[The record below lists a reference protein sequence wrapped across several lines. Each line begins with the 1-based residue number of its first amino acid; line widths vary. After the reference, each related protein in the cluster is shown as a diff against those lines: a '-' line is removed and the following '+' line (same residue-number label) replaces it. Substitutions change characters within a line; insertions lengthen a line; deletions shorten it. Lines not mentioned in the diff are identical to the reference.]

1 MRCEVNI
8 SLKPQSQKELGTKV
22 EIKNLNSFKAVEKAI
37 NYEIKRQTELLNKG
51 EKIIQETRGWDA
63 IKEITYSQRFKEEA
77 QDYRYFPEPD
87 LPPMNIKALFNLEK
101 LKSELPELSWQT
113 KNKLA
118 KHFEVIATETMGI
131 SANLELGIIVKH
143 LGYSK
148 FIENTLNLLEKD
160 NELAQLNLVDKAKTL
175 LYNYFRTDILGILE
189 KEKIE
194 WENSKLTPQYYE
206 QIISYLAQDKISS
219 RSAKDLLLEIIKT
232 GINPDQIIKEKGLK
246 KISAYNLLKST
257 IEEVIKDNPK
267 AVLDFKK
274 GKENVTQFLVGQAM
288 AKLKG
293 AADPKELEKLIRE
306 KLTS

>member
-1 MRCEVNI
+1 
-8 SLKPQSQKELGTKV
+8 
-22 EIKNLNSFKAVEKAI
+22 
-37 NYEIKRQTELLNKG
+37 
-51 EKIIQETRGWDA
+51 
-63 IKEITYSQRFKEEA
+63 
-77 QDYRYFPEPD
+77 
-87 LPPMNIKALFNLEK
+87 MNIKALFNLEK

-113 KNKLA
+113 KNILA

-257 IEEVIKDNPK
+257 IEEVIKNNPK

-274 GKENVTQFLVGQAM
+274 GKENATQFLVGQAM

-306 KLTS
+306 KLMS